1 MEPLTLTIALEDDSP
16 GYEVTPARVPLSVLA
31 AFAAEVKDFLKGT
44 GKEVDPDTVEVAVV
58 HGSLAVEAR
67 NVISPSLV
75 HDLQMLQADGDL
87 ARIDSR
93 RRAVVQRW
101 QGAAKKKGSYKIK
114 IDAAQLGPTIAITQR
129 SNFHVE
135 LGDVEVVVER
145 YVKGEVVDLG
155 GATQSNAH
163 IKLPDGKTLV
173 VRTDRDK
180 IRAETENHLYKQV
193 HLRIQAKL
201 NLETGELSDAVL
213 IEFVHYAP
221 RFDEGAFQRLT
232 QKGEQAWGDIA
243 DAAAWV
249 RQMRGED

>member
-1 MEPLTLTIALEDDSP
+1 MDPLTLTIALEDDSP
-16 GYEVTPARVPLSVLA
+16 GYEITPARVPLSVLST
-31 AFAAEVKDFLKGT
+31 FATDVKDFLKGS

-58 HGSLAVEAR
+58 HGSLAVQAR
-67 NVISPSLV
+67 NVVSPSLV
-75 HDLQMLQADGDL
+75 HDLEMLQFSADLG
-87 ARIDSR
+87 RIDSR
-93 RRAVVQRW
+93 RRTVMQRW
-101 QGAAKKKGSYKIK
+101 QAAAKKKGAFKIK
-114 IDAAQLGPTIAITQR
+114 ISSEQLQTTIAITNR
-129 SNFHVE
+129 TNFQAE
-135 LGDVEVVVER
+135 LGDVEVMVER

-201 NLETGELSDAVL
+201 NIETGELSDAVL

-221 RFDEGAFQRLT
+221 RFDEASFDRLT
-232 QKGEQAWGDIA
+232 QKGEQVWGNVDDPA
-243 DAAAWV
+243 EWV
-249 RQMRGED
+249 RKLRGGN